1 MAACML
7 HLYSDTRTRA
17 NESAIVSRAASHS
30 VSQLVDQDEDS
41 C

>member
-1 MAACML
+1 L

-17 NESAIVSRAASHS
+17 NESRAASHS